1 MTALLVEKEEKEK
14 KEGRK
19 RERRETRTRRKRAR
33 FRSCRETRKAEKSRE
48 HKRCINASRRRARRI
63 RPEESKR
70 ERWAEEGRER
80 RKRKRNIL
88 EPRVLCTVAPIT
100 MVAMLW
106 PFLKQ
111 DESFKAFRFPSR
123 GSHSYRSVR
132 FNRDQRESRGVFEAV
147 ADRADVSIDVFLRA
161 LAVECIFR
169 VGKPPP
175 NDTIVYSL
183 PPPSS
188 SSSSCSFSSLF
199 SRIRQAQT
207 IPTILRG
214 KKNNATRRGGWTIYI
229 PR

>member
-1 MTALLVEKEEKEK
+1 MGENVRSDGSRCVEEDRDHKRGDILTALQWKRRK
-14 KEGRK
+14 KRK
-19 RERRETRTRRKRAR
+19 RKREREERRETRTRRKRAR

-70 ERWAEEGRER
+70 ERWAEKERER

-132 FNRDQRESRGVFEAV
+132 FNRDQRE
-147 ADRADVSIDVFLRA
+147 RAA
-161 LAVECIFR
+161 
-169 VGKPPP
+169 
-175 NDTIVYSL
+175 
-183 PPPSS
+183 
-188 SSSSCSFSSLF
+188 F
-199 SRIRQAQT
+199 SRR
-207 IPTILRG
+207 
-214 KKNNATRRGGWTIYI
+214 
-229 PR
+229 